1 MLYIVRAPTADVG
14 YVPNAKYLAHIPHQ
28 TQFKPI
34 YQMWYIV
41 FFFPTLNSTVT
52 NLPRYG
58 RDVGK
63 FLFIVYFFL
72 PLSPSVSSLS
82 PNPLLSSLSRPR
94 PRPRPRQRRR
104 PRRQSFPRQR
114 RRRSLS
120 SNGFSVFFFFFLL
133 WFDGF
138 GSDGGGW
145 VRMG

>member
-1 MLYIVRAPTADVG
+1 MG
-14 YVPNAKYLAHIPHQ
+14 YVPNTKYLAHIPHQ

-63 FLFIVYFFL
+63 ILIIVYFFL
-72 PLSPSVSSLS
+72 SPFSVSLLSLTQS
-82 PNPLLSSLSRPR
+82 SPLLSSLSRPR
-94 PRPRPRQRRR
+94 RRPRPCRRPRPR
-104 PRRQSFPRQR
+104 SFPRQR

-120 SNGFSVFFFFFLL
+120 SNGFSFFLFFFFLL